1 MKWKNTADGYGSI
14 PVALH
19 WLTVI
24 LIGFAYATMELD
36 FIADRGTPLRLSMK
50 TWHYMAGISVFALT
64 WLRLLLRQAGST
76 PLMAPTP
83 SRMQTML
90 ATAVKIAL
98 YGLMLLLPLIGW
110 LTVNAKGHE
119 VVYFGY
125 VLPALMAENPGRAD
139 LFKEV
144 HETLASIGYFVIGLH
159 AAAALFH
166 HYIKRDSTM
175 RMMWFR
181 R

>member
-1 MKWKNTADGYGSI
+1 MQWKNTADGYGSI

-24 LIGFAYATMELD
+24 LIGLAYATMELD

-64 WLRLLLRQAGST
+64 WLCLLVRQAGST
-76 PLMAPTP
+76 PQMIPTP
-83 SRMQTML
+83 SRMQAML
-90 ATAVKIAL
+90 AIAVKIAL

-110 LTVNAKGHE
+110 LAVNAKGHE

-125 VLPALMAENPGRAD
+125 VLPMLAAENPERAD

-175 RMMWFR
+175 RTMWFR